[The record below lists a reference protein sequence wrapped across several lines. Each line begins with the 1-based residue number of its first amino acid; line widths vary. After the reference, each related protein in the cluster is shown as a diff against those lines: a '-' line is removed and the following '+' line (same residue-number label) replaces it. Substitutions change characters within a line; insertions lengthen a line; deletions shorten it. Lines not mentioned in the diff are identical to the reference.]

1 MYCKNCFT
9 DNTEIIPKTRE
20 EWTCHRNF
28 RRPKQAASSTHSSLY
43 SLNSFTYS
51 YSGFPKDKSHS
62 QGFSHENIRIMTA
75 DESTLQLIQLPGI
88 EVCAWPPTSAV
99 TRTPTSTVCVIR
111 FCKIFNIIALGYYW
125 KIQQI
130 HFWHWRNISINSIN
144 IKPPELHC
152 RAVASS
158 FMKDLFLT
166 NFHGKIELMN

>member
-1 MYCKNCFT
+1 MKADLQAIKGLLMYPRTMRKKYYLASKVPMTLLIKPRILIRLSYYKYNSCFMYCKNCFT

-88 EVCAWPPTSAV
+88 EVCA
-99 TRTPTSTVCVIR
+99 
-111 FCKIFNIIALGYYW
+111 
-125 KIQQI
+125 
-130 HFWHWRNISINSIN
+130 
-144 IKPPELHC
+144 
-152 RAVASS
+152 
-158 FMKDLFLT
+158 
-166 NFHGKIELMN
+166 